1 MKQRASKSL
10 FSSAKETALFRADS
24 IKGNGCYLEELLC
37 LHFKGLVLL
46 LDWYCFMQLLNEKH
60 LFGIRPREQI
70 RFSLDSLSMWESLC
84 DCPDLCGVI
93 KITTLTSALSNA
105 VLKENIKI
113 IQIYYKFRGFISPS
127 GFRSLIFLL
136 NFWTQLEINC
146 NSERFESFSCSLA
159 LTDVPFRLCQCPIIA
174 NSSGCFCHRVLEGF
188 SLYQR
193 GKWWKCGKEND
204 HNHVRYFLPFASL
217 VSSLRKG
224 CSASTEYSHYRWPQM
239 KVKVYL

>member
-1 MKQRASKSL
+1 
-10 FSSAKETALFRADS
+10 
-24 IKGNGCYLEELLC
+24 
-37 LHFKGLVLL
+37 
-46 LDWYCFMQLLNEKH
+46 MQLLNEKH
-60 LFGIRPREQI
+60 LFGIRPRQQI

-84 DCPDLCGVI
+84 DCPDLRGVI

-113 IQIYYKFRGFISPS
+113 IQIYYKFGGFISPS

-146 NSERFESFSCSLA
+146 NSERFESFSCSLT

-174 NSSGCFCHRVLEGF
+174 NSSGCFCQRVLEGF

-217 VSSLRKG
+217 VLSLKKGALPLLNIPTTDGHKWKSKSTCKLHLCDKIQRKVQELHLVWG
-224 CSASTEYSHYRWPQM
+224 ANCCN
-239 KVKVYL
+239 VK